1 MLWLYLRSN
10 EVYNYVSA
18 TALIVLR
25 DESAPFYPLINV
37 FLVTYFCSSSP
48 TGCISIFPYNTSC
61 NYSQNENEN
70 ETKRK
75 VKIHSGSC
83 LFSSS
88 FLPFITIFLNAVP
101 FSLKNYIC
109 LKSFFIKISFNGRRD
124 GQSFTQ

>member
-48 TGCISIFPYNTSC
+48 TDRISIFPHNTNCS
-61 NYSQNENEN
+61 SLQNENKNEN
-70 ETKRK
+70 EKLK
-75 VKIHSGSC
+75 FIQAHVCFQVLFC
-83 LFSSS
+83 LLKTM
-88 FLPFITIFLNAVP
+88 FLYAVT
-101 FSLKNYIC
+101 FSLKTT
-109 LKSFFIKISFNGRRD
+109 FV
-124 GQSFTQ
+124 